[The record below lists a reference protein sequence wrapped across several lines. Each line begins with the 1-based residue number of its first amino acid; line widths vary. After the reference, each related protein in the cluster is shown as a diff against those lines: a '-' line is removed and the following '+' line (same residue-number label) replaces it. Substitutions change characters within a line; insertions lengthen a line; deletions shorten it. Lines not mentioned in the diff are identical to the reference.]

1 MLFRVGEENPLMV
14 FVVHRETGRSTRGDI
29 PYVKKKKKKRVLEFL
44 LSLGEIFPGVEKN
57 IKTDVSSLK
66 SG

>member
-29 PYVKKKKKKRVLEFL
+29 PYVKKKKKRVLEFL

>member
-1 MLFRVGEENPLMV
+1 MV